1 MKTTDFLLLILGM
14 TLVTY
19 IPRAIPAVLLE
30 KLSFGGRM
38 EKFLRLI
45 PYTAMAAL
53 IFPGVFA
60 VDANPLIGIAGG
72 AVAAMVFQPGVQME
86 LSFGGFLP
94 LVFLLGIGIY
104 ALSWYLSIVFYR
116 KREA

>member
-60 VDANPLIGIAGG
+60 VDANPIIGVVGG
-72 AVAAMVFQPGVQME
+72 AVAALLAWKKQPVMTCV
-86 LSFGGFLP
+86 LAAIAVDFI
-94 LVFLLGIGIY
+94 V
-104 ALSWYLSIVFYR
+104 YLIIL
-116 KREA
+116 